1 MTRRRSRTEAEAEP
15 LLVNMTKVWDSMY
28 LIPWMGDSFHGHMG
42 VSMFVSAYLE
52 DGVAVLYPSMN
63 VSLNL
68 DHPDMGHPD
77 LDRVWDSLMAVAG
90 RHTHGEPATYS
101 NRWTRSSS
109 SWSDLDPW
117 GARHMIEDG
126 LCEVLSTHGFKAN
139 KASPV
144 VAPPVVTTA
153 YVVEKLLLRLP
164 HLMMRARM
172 ISGSEIPAGRNDM
185 PRHGCCVP
193 EQVLHHLDETRT
205 MMGLAAWHRRRRRS
219 FNKLLRALARV
230 RGVRCSWDDA

>member
-1 MTRRRSRTEAEAEP
+1 MTRRRPSTEAEP

-28 LIPWMGDSFHGHMG
+28 LILWMGDSFYGHMG
-42 VSMFVSAYLE
+42 VSMFVSVYLE
-52 DGVAVLYPSMN
+52 DGVATMYPDLN

-68 DHPDMGHPD
+68 DHPD

-90 RHTHGEPATYS
+90 RHTHGEPTTYS

-153 YVVEKLLLRLP
+153 YVVEKLFLRLP
-164 HLMMRARM
+164 HLMMRART
-172 ISGSEIPAGRNDM
+172 ISESEIPAKREDM
-185 PRHGCCVP
+185 PRRGCSVP
-193 EQVLHHLDETRT
+193 EQVLHHLGEART

-219 FNKLLRALARV
+219 FNKLLRALAKV
-230 RGVRCSWDDA
+230 RGVRCSWEVR